1 MAETATRVPRAAE
14 PAERRPKLLPAPE
27 IDLRRAARLGLLGGL
42 TAAFVSAIGMVQAFL
57 STEIVQRLTFS
68 YVLLAAIPVVFG
80 YLAGRPPPQLE
91 GFEQPRP
98 GARNAVAGAIAG
110 VLEGAAL
117 GAFTALIATFDVRH
131 VFTRVSPELVEALT
145 LSRGLGTAIALH
157 VLAGA
162 VLAALGGAS
171 HLLAPRWRK
180 PLGMAS
186 LWVLAFGLLEALVVT
201 LIDGIDIDP
210 MIDVLYAPAGGLTVV
225 GSVLVAVAFFALYAW
240 LGRERQSLRERL
252 ESLPETRR
260 RTVTIAGLA
269 ALIAV
274 LVVLPSIL
282 GVFLSQVAVTAG
294 IFLLMAL
301 GLNIVV
307 GFAGLLDL
315 GYVAF
320 FAVGAYTTA
329 VLTSSSSPAFAPE
342 LTFWLALPVVVLAAA
357 VAGMLVGAPVIRMRG
372 DYLAIVTL
380 GFGEI
385 ARLLF
390 LSEWLTP
397 VFGGAQGIIN
407 VPNIVIGPVEVQG
420 PQMFFYAVFGF
431 ALIAAYVS
439 YAVQDSRIGRAWMAM
454 REDESVAEAMGVN
467 IISAK
472 LSAFI
477 IGAILAGFGGAL
489 FATNI
494 GSIFPHS
501 FNIIVSITVL
511 VVIIIGGLGSI
522 PGVVVGALVLVGL
535 PDLLREFEDFRFLI
549 YGALLIFMML
559 NRPEGFIPSRRR
571 AQELHEEE
579 AMQDAWLREE
589 QRKQERAESAPPGA

>member
-1 MAETATRVPRAAE
+1 MAEATTEVGRASE
-14 PAERRPKLLPAPE
+14 PADSPTLLAARDV
-27 IDLRRAARLGLLGGL
+27 DLAAAGRLGLLGGI
-42 TAAFVSAIGMVQAFL
+42 AGAFVSAVGMVTAFQGRA
-57 STEIVQRLTFS
+57 IVQVVTFAHV
-68 YVLLAAIPVVFG
+68 VLAVIPLVFG
-80 YLAGRPPPQLE
+80 YLAGRPPPHLE
-91 GFEQPRP
+91 GFEEGRA
-98 GARNAVAGAIAG
+98 GARNALAGAIAG
-110 VLEGAAL
+110 ALTGVVLA
-117 GAFTALIATFDVRH
+117 
-131 VFTRVSPELVEALT
+131 VFTGLVSTFNVRDVLTNVSPELVEALT
-145 LSRGLGTAIALH
+145 LGRGLGVASALH
-157 VLAGA
+157 ILLGVALGA
-162 VLAALGGAS
+162 AGGAS
-171 HLLAPRWRK
+171 HLLDERWRK
-180 PLGMAS
+180 PVGMAL
-186 LWVLAFGLLEALVVT
+186 LWVIVFGLLEALVVT

-210 MIDVLYAPAGGLTVV
+210 MIDVLYAPGGGLTIV
-225 GSVLVAVAFFALYAW
+225 GAVLVAAAFFALYWW
-240 LGRERQSLRERL
+240 LGRDRTSLRARFEG
-252 ESLPETRR
+252 LPETRR
-260 RTVTIAGLA
+260 RRVSIGALA
-269 ALIAV
+269 ALI
-274 LVVLPSIL
+274 VVLIILPRIL
-282 GVFLSQVAVTAG
+282 GVFLSQVIDVAG

-329 VLTSSSSPAFAPE
+329 VLTSPSSEVFAPE
-342 LTFWLALPVVVLAAA
+342 LTFWLAIPFVVLAAA
-357 VAGMLVGAPVIRMRG
+357 VAGMLVGTPVIRMRG

-407 VPNIVIGPVEVQG
+407 IPNIVIGPVEVLG

-454 REDESVAEAMGVN
+454 REDEVVAEAMGVN
-467 IISAK
+467 IVSAK

-522 PGVVVGALVLVGL
+522 PGVVVGSMVLVGL
-535 PDLLREFEDFRFLI
+535 PELLREFENFRFLI

-559 NRPEGFIPSRRR
+559 NRPEGFIPSGRR
-571 AQELHEEE
+571 AQELREDE
-579 AMQDAWLREE
+579 ALQDAWLREE
-589 QRKQERAESAPPGA
+589 QQEKAEPVRAEA

>member
-1 MAETATRVPRAAE
+1 MAEATTEVGRASE
-14 PAERRPKLLPAPE
+14 PADSPTLLAARDV
-27 IDLRRAARLGLLGGL
+27 DLAAAGRLGLLGGI
-42 TAAFVSAIGMVQAFL
+42 AGAFVSAVGMVTAFQGRA
-57 STEIVQRLTFS
+57 IVQVVTFAHV
-68 YVLLAAIPVVFG
+68 VLAVIPLVFG
-80 YLAGRPPPQLE
+80 YLAGRPPPHLE
-91 GFEQPRP
+91 GFEEGRA
-98 GARNAVAGAIAG
+98 GARNALAGAIAG
-110 VLEGAAL
+110 AL
-117 GAFTALIATFDVRH
+117 TGVILA
-131 VFTRVSPELVEALT
+131 VFTVLVSTFNIRDVLTNVSPELVEALT
-145 LSRGLGTAIALH
+145 LGRGLGVASALH
-157 VLAGA
+157 ILLGVALGA
-162 VLAALGGAS
+162 AGGAS
-171 HLLAPRWRK
+171 HLLDERWRK
-180 PLGMAS
+180 PVGMAL
-186 LWVLAFGLLEALVVT
+186 LWVIVFGLIEALVVT

-210 MIDVLYAPAGGLTVV
+210 MIDVLYAPGGGLTIV
-225 GSVLVAVAFFALYAW
+225 GAVLVAAAFFALYWW
-240 LGRERQSLRERL
+240 LGRDRTSLRARFEG
-252 ESLPETRR
+252 LPETRR
-260 RTVTIAGLA
+260 RRVSIGALA
-269 ALIAV
+269 ALI
-274 LVVLPSIL
+274 VVLIILPRIL
-282 GVFLSQVAVTAG
+282 GVFLSQVIDVAG

-329 VLTSSSSPAFAPE
+329 VLTSPSSEVFAPE
-342 LTFWLALPVVVLAAA
+342 LTFWLAIPFVVLAAA
-357 VAGMLVGAPVIRMRG
+357 VAGMLVGTPVIRMRG

-407 VPNIVIGPVEVQG
+407 IPNIVIGPVEVLG

-454 REDESVAEAMGVN
+454 REDEVVAEAMGVN
-467 IISAK
+467 IVSAK

-522 PGVVVGALVLVGL
+522 PGVVVGSMVLVGL
-535 PDLLREFEDFRFLI
+535 PELLREFENFRFLI

-559 NRPEGFIPSRRR
+559 NRPEGFIPSGRR
-571 AQELHEEE
+571 AQELREDE
-579 AMQDAWLREE
+579 ALQDAWLREE
-589 QRKQERAESAPPGA
+589 QQEKAEPVRAEA